1 MPKRKRSYK
10 KARRRTRRRISRYSR
25 VSKPAVRS
33 MIRRA
38 LRPHKRVI
46 RLVNSRIKAGLNS
59 VLSYYNL
66 SLINTATPVF
76 HTQPEDVA
84 PRIAKHVKMNLDC
97 LVETGTE
104 NEGVAITCYVVS
116 AKNNTP
122 DDFFDG
128 ASGGLVWGSAGTSY
142 QTVEGQAFINPEY
155 FNIHL
160 RKTIFFPPHPPGYTA
175 ESKLSRRFTFSFRP
189 NKIIRNNTGSFE
201 DLICPQ
207 KPSDNYWLVFF
218 NNNSSADLEFP
229 YATFNCL
236 NTYVS

>member
-1 MPKRKRSYK
+1 MPKRKRYSK
-10 KARRRTRRRISRYSR
+10 KGRRRVKRRYSR
-25 VSKPAVRS
+25 SKATKKQVRT

-38 LRPHKRVI
+38 LKPHTRMI
-46 RLVNSRIKAGLNS
+46 RLVNSRISSGLDQ

-66 SLINTATPVF
+66 SLISTASKVF
-76 HTQPEDVA
+76 YTQPEDVQ
-84 PRIAKHVKMNLDC
+84 PRVAKHVKMNLDV

-104 NEGVAITCYVVS
+104 NDGVTITVYILS

-128 ASGGLVWGSAGTSY
+128 GSGGLVWGAAGTSY

-155 FNIHL
+155 FNIHY
-160 RKTIFFPPHPPGYTA
+160 RKTLFFPPHAPGDTA
-175 ESKLSRRFTFSFRP
+175 QAKLSRRFTFNMRP
-189 NKIIRNNTGSFE
+189 NKLIRNNTGSFE
-201 DLICPQ
+201 DLVCPQ

-218 NNNSSADLEFP
+218 NNNVSADLEFP

-236 NTYVS
+236 NTYVA